1 MLSDII
7 IIAII
12 VLFIVIGVKRGIART
27 ILGIIGLFVT
37 YAAANIMSE
46 WLSQLIYNSFLE
58 ETVIENINFYMDSYG
73 LSYLI
78 DNSMTVLPEWIS
90 WLVSLFG
97 GGSENV
103 SRCVLQTDDFSSG
116 NASRVISETIE
127 TMTVSAIKVILM
139 IILFIVIFILVKK
152 LVRLV
157 SKVFKA
163 PVLKQIN
170 CFFGGVLG
178 AVNGVLFVWIAV
190 NLVCLM
196 AQISANDIMS
206 NELINGSLFRFFS
219 NVC

>member
-12 VLFIVIGVKRGIART
+12 VLFVVIGVRRGIART

-58 ETVIENINFYMDSYG
+58 ETVIENINYYMSSYG

-78 DNSMTVLPEWIS
+78 DNSLSVLPEWIS

-97 GGSENV
+97 GDSETV
-103 SRCVLQTDDFSSG
+103 SRNILQTDDFTSS
-116 NASRVISETIE
+116 NASRVISGTIE
-127 TMTVSAIKVILM
+127 TMTVSAIKIILM
-139 IILFIVIFILVKK
+139 IILFIVIYILVKK

-178 AVNGVLFVWIAV
+178 AVNGVLCVWIAV
-190 NLVCLM
+190 NLVCLIT
-196 AQISANDIMS
+196 QITANDITS
-206 NELINGSLFRFFS
+206 NELINGSLFRLFS
-219 NVC
+219 NIA